1 MSVSLPQST
10 ESESQGPLGLDGRRR
25 LIAAAVDAG
34 LRTASETLPMVTG
47 RADLGEHLRH
57 QAGVACTAVLRGRP
71 ADPEELAFVQP
82 LARQWALEEV
92 PLAPLLQAYRA
103 AEGAIW
109 DWLCSSRLGLP
120 PGAQIATGRVVADC
134 FDAASRIA
142 TASYLDTNGSR
153 MPIRTADEWV
163 ARLVTGERVRDLEL
177 ARDLARHGLD
187 RKRPLVVFAVDF
199 GQRIDD
205 TTLASFALDVEGPS
219 GPSPSPTPLVGRF
232 NGRAV
237 GIVASEDPDAIT
249 AALGDAGDGAH
260 CGVSTCRQGLVEIP
274 AAYAEARRALRMT
287 TRDRPRLAFGR
298 ATLLDD
304 LLSLADRTTARLIPV
319 WAAALDE
326 EDRRSGGELL
336 GTLRAYTDADFN
348 VATAARSLGVHPNT
362 VRYRLHR
369 IEAVTGRSVK
379 SFHGL
384 FEMLA
389 SLSLLR
395 GEPAVRA

>member
-1 MSVSLPQST
+1 MSASHPHTTQSDPA
-10 ESESQGPLGLDGRRR
+10 QGPLGLAGRQR
-25 LIAAAVDAG
+25 LIAAAVEAG
-34 LRTASETLPMVTG
+34 LRAAAETLPTVSA
-47 RADLGEHLRH
+47 RAELGEHLQQ
-57 QAGVACTAVLRGRP
+57 QATVACTAVLRGRA
-71 ADPEELAFVQP
+71 ADPEQLEFVQP
-82 LARQWALEEV
+82 LARQWALDEI

-103 AEGAIW
+103 AESAIW

-120 PGAQIATGRVVADC
+120 PGAQIATGRVVSDC

-142 TASYLDTNGSR
+142 TASYLETHGPR
-153 MPIRTADEWV
+153 PPERTSDEWV
-163 ARLVTGERVRDLEL
+163 TRLITGERVRDLEL
-177 ARDLARHGLD
+177 ARGLAQHGLD
-187 RKRPLVVFAVDF
+187 RDRPLIVFAVDF
-199 GQRIDD
+199 GRPIDD
-205 TTLASFALDVEGPS
+205 TTLVSFALELDGP
-219 GPSPSPTPLVGRF
+219 PPLVGRF
-232 NGRAV
+232 NRRCI
-237 GIVASEDPDAIT
+237 GIVSGEDPDAIV
-249 AALGDAGDGAH
+249 AALAEPCGCAHAGI
-260 CGVSTCRQGLVEIP
+260 STARVGLAEIP

-319 WAAALDE
+319 WASALDD

-336 GTLRAYTDADFN
+336 ATLRAYTDADLN
-348 VATAARSLGVHPNT
+348 VAAAAKHLGVHPNT

-379 SFHGL
+379 SFHGV

-395 GEPAVRA
+395 GDPITA